1 MKMTANDD
9 SERFRTGA
17 AKYAAYLET
26 PEGQLRLDL
35 AFANLRDFLP
45 LNTRSLQALDIGGG
59 TGANAVRLAR
69 LGIHV
74 TLLDSS
80 AEMLNLAEN
89 AARESGL
96 SEQIALQHGDASSTR
111 EIVPREIV

>member
-35 AFANLRDFLP
+35 AFANLQDFLP
-45 LNTRSLQALDIGGG
+45 PATRPLHALDIGGG
-59 TGANAVRLAR
+59 TGAIR
-69 LGIHV
+69 
-74 TLLDSS
+74 S
-80 AEMLNLAEN
+80 APGATGHSRY
-89 AARESGL
+89 AARFL
-96 SEQIALQHGDASSTR
+96 C
-111 EIVPREIV
+111 